1 MYFKLL
7 YVTYFAILNIFKPAL
22 VWETGL
28 QLARMRV
35 SIPLTH
41 PTDAEP
47 IDQ

>member
-7 YVTYFAILNIFKPAL
+7 CVPDFAILNIFKPAL